1 MGRVGSK
8 PIQIPTGV
16 DVTMSDNDR
25 GTQIKVKGPKGT
37 LEKLFLS
44 TVKVAKDG
52 SSLVLTATSEEKPVQ
67 ALHGTYRAL
76 LQNMITGVTQGFEKK
91 LTWTGVGY
99 RMQAAGKGIKIQ
111 MGFSHDID
119 WPGVDG
125 VLFKVEESTLTI
137 SGADK
142 ELIGQ
147 IAADIRRIKP
157 PEPYKGK
164 GIRYI
169 DEHIIRKAGKAA
181 K

>member
-8 PIQIPTGV
+8 PVQIPAGV
-16 DVTMSDNDR
+16 EISINESV
-25 GTQIKVKGPKGT
+25 GGKIIKVKGPKGT
-37 LEKLFLS
+37 LEKFFS
-44 TVKVAKDG
+44 SKVTIAKDG
-52 SSLVLTATSEEKPVQ
+52 ANLVLTATSDEKPVQ

-76 LQNMITGVTQGFEKK
+76 LYNMVTGVTQGFEKK

-99 RMQAAGKGIKIQ
+99 RMQPAGKGIKIQ

-119 WPGVDG
+119 WPGTDG
-125 VLFKVEESTLTI
+125 VQFKIEESTLTI

-147 IAADIRRIKP
+147 IAADIRSIKP

-164 GIRYI
+164 GIRYV

>member
-16 DVTMSDNDR
+16 DVTMSNNDR

-119 WPGVDG
+119 WPGIDG
-125 VLFKVEESTLTI
+125 VQFKVEETTLTI
-137 SGADK
+137 SGVDK

-164 GIRYI
+164 GIRYV